1 MTYSREKVAGLL
13 FFAAVTQ
20 FILCLSIAEALY
32 PGFSLSNQYISD
44 LGVGPS
50 ALVFNSSLFILGL
63 LLAVGT
69 YFLSRI
75 PYLKTVSMLLLLMAI
90 ATMGVS
96 IFTSNFTIP
105 HCAAAS
111 AAFFFSGLTAI
122 SSAKILKKP
131 LSLIGIIL
139 GAMTLA
145 ALGLYS
151 AGIITSG
158 SLTSNIAY
166 DSSFYLGLGP
176 GGMEHMVVYP
186 ALAWLAWFSGY
197 LATQR
202 EN

>member
-69 YFLSRI
+69 YFLSHV

-202 EN
+202 EK